1 MDKDKRKYDL
11 LVIEDNPGDLVLVEE
26 YLDDHILDPK
36 ITKAENFRDAKDIL
50 FNQKRTFDV
59 ILLDLSLPD
68 KNGEDLVRE
77 MLLISGDIPV
87 IILTGYS
94 DMPFSVRSI
103 QMGISDYIVKDILSP
118 LALYRSILHNIDRKK
133 FITDLKQSKKRYNDL
148 FHLSPQPMWVYDTE
162 TLRFLDVNESAIKEY
177 GYALEEFLEM
187 TIIDLFP
194 KDKAHI
200 LKDHLKKT
208 RGSLESYRNLYGQHQ
223 LKDGKIID
231 VEVHSKSLILDEK
244 KTRVVLSNN
253 ITERTLYI
261 KAIENQNEKLQ
272 EIAWIQS
279 HIVRAPL
286 ARLMGLMDL
295 LKDDIPGFTEEQAF
309 YLNEI
314 LNSANELDGIIRE
327 ISLQAS
333 EVKINNM

>member
-1 MDKDKRKYDL
+1 MDKDKRNYNL

-36 ITKAENFRDAKDIL
+36 ITKAENFRDAKEIL

-87 IILTGYS
+87 IILTGYT

-162 TLRFLDVNESAIKEY
+162 TLRFLDVNESAINEY
-177 GYALEEFLEM
+177 GYTLEEFLEM

-194 KDKAHI
+194 KDKVHI
-200 LKDHLKKT
+200 LMDHLKKT
-208 RGSLESYRNLYGQHQ
+208 EGSFESYRNLYGQHQ

-231 VEVHSKSLILDEK
+231 VEFHSKSLILDEK
-244 KTRVVLSNN
+244 KTRVVLANN

-295 LKDDIPGFTEEQAF
+295 LKDDIPGFTDEQAF

-327 ISLQAS
+327 ISQQAS